1 MCDLG
6 VLCCGCVVFLL
17 DLEVC
22 ESCVLE
28 VCVLGDCVG
37 ENDEGGVGESSDLI
51 LA

>member
-1 MCDLG
+1 MFF
-6 VLCCGCVVFLL
+6 V

-22 ESCVLE
+22 ESFVPE
-28 VCVLGDCVG
+28 VWVLGDCVG